1 MQVRVLS
8 PAPLIMREFFISE
21 EYLTDVPNN
30 HIKYKYDTTKELTN
44 EQLVD
49 ILVNGNIQYRVYGT
63 KDHPEFTKL
72 RKELE
77 SLGYI
82 NVCTYSSNGDMVLK
96 PFKLNG
102 KRFKKNDRF
111 YCACAMKGHLKFFNG
126 LKNEKNI

>member
-1 MQVRVLS
+1 MQVQVRS
-8 PAPLIMREFFISE
+8 PVPIIMREFFISE

-30 HIKYKYDTTKELTN
+30 HIKYKYDTTKELTH

-49 ILVNGNIQYRVYGT
+49 ILVNGNIQYRSFGT

-72 RKELE
+72 RDELK

-82 NVCTYSSNGDMVLK
+82 NVCTYSSNGDSVLK

-102 KRFKKNDRF
+102 KRFKKNETF
-111 YCACAMKGHLKFFNG
+111 YCACALKSHLKY
-126 LKNEKNI
+126 KD